1 MVGTPKKTA
10 GDGGEGG
17 RSKVQRDGSLSEMLR
32 ERRMTHSC
40 TSRKYTWK
48 RQKQKKP
55 KGKKPFDESWR
66 RDNVWNKEI
75 KTIQ

>member
-32 ERRMTHSC
+32 ERRMSHSC
-40 TSRKYTWK
+40 ISRKYT
-48 RQKQKKP
+48 
-55 KGKKPFDESWR
+55 
-66 RDNVWNKEI
+66 
-75 KTIQ
+75 